1 MVMCKNVLNLDVRWN
16 LYFLKVGRFLYSWLE
31 LRKMILKV
39 VFFRIIKIFLIV
51 LLVLLCLGMG

>member
-31 LRKMILKV
+31 LRKMILKE
-39 VFFRIIKIFLIV
+39 VFFRIIKNFLIV